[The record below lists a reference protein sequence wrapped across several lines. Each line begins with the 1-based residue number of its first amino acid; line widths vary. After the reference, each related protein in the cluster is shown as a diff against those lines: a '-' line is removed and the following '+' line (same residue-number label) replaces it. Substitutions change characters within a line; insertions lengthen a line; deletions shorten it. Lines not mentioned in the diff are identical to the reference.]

1 MSISFESVA
10 VSSFDEARRIVTGEA
25 NKEAPHLTVPFYMP
39 LAQSVTLEDALKWCR
54 PVIRKAVKEGKA
66 QLLAIAHGTMAG
78 KDSSRPVQFV
88 LIHGK
93 LNDEAPDL
101 YLNFDFLEDE
111 IECAVLMD
119 GDGIRFSD
127 NQPLSQQEAVA
138 FWMGGFL
145 NWNEKCPGL
154 YWLRYA
160 LIES

>member
-39 LAQSVTLEDALKWCR
+39 LAKSLTLEDALNCCR
-54 PVIRKAVKEGKA
+54 PDIRNAVKTGKA
-66 QLLAIAHGTMAG
+66 RLLAIAHGMMG
-78 KDSSRPVQFV
+78 DKDSSRPVQFV
-88 LIHGK
+88 LIYGK
-93 LNDEAPDL
+93 LHDADPL
-101 YLNFDFLEDE
+101 LHLNFDCLQDE

-119 GDGIRFSD
+119 GDGSRCSD
-127 NQPLSQQEAVA
+127 NQPMSQKEAVA

-154 YWLRYA
+154 YRLRYA